1 MIQTPKYQMVSNLS
15 TGTKMPRSDWK
26 IVSKAEFAVPP
37 NIAEQKQIG
46 EYFKALEHLITLHQ
60 RKQKESKP
68 A

>member
-1 MIQTPKYQMVSNLS
+1 
-15 TGTKMPRSDWK
+15 MPRSDWK

-60 RKQKESKP
+60 RKLERLQNIKKSMLEKMFV
-68 A
+68 